1 MPTMDLELGPTGG
14 GSDVGTVLRS
24 MNVMQAAKEN
34 KEELD
39 KCVIPQYLLEH
50 TQPIQ
55 IITIPQ
61 PLHGLVLSSFLSTRY
76 SQAITIKDNLYTS
89 CNTRMGSTRPR

>member
-1 MPTMDLELGPTGG
+1 MLTVRGALRGLTAMPNMDLELGQVGG

-39 KCVIPQYLLEH
+39 K
-50 TQPIQ
+50 
-55 IITIPQ
+55 
-61 PLHGLVLSSFLSTRY
+61 
-76 SQAITIKDNLYTS
+76 
-89 CNTRMGSTRPR
+89 

>member
-1 MPTMDLELGPTGG
+1 MVQQYCRNLICAVPAAFWSRANRKQNKKEANFIKKRAVSRLIRRPVLTVRGALRGLTAMPNMDLELGQVGG

-39 KCVIPQYLLEH
+39 K
-50 TQPIQ
+50 
-55 IITIPQ
+55 
-61 PLHGLVLSSFLSTRY
+61 
-76 SQAITIKDNLYTS
+76 
-89 CNTRMGSTRPR
+89 